1 MASQSSLLA
10 SKVALVTGGS
20 GTIGQAIAKSLLSQ
34 GASVILTARRLE
46 KLQEVQEVLR
56 RELPGKESQVHVITS
71 DVSKEETVV
80 ELFEKI
86 DKLDGGKGLDLL
98 VNNAGIMAPGPVEDL
113 TAADMKKVLDVNV
126 VGPFLCAREAM
137 KRMKAAGGGRIIN
150 IASISSISPR
160 PNGATYTTS
169 KFAMQG
175 LSYSLA
181 LEGRAHN
188 IAVGSIHPGNVQ
200 SELLSPEVIAE
211 RERTE
216 GFIQPEDVASC
227 VLTMANLPYSA
238 NVLDLTVIPTKQ
250 PLVGRG

>member
-46 KLQEVQEVLR
+46 KLEEVQEVLR

-98 VNNAGIMAPGPVEDL
+98 VNNAGIMALQTRCESKQGYEKHLAVNHFGHFLL
-113 TAADMKKVLDVNV
+113 TKLLMKKLMVPEQSRIVNV
-126 VGPFLCAREAM
+126 
-137 KRMKAAGGGRIIN
+137 
-150 IASISSISPR
+150 S
-160 PNGATYTTS
+160 
-169 KFAMQG
+169 
-175 LSYSLA
+175 SLA
-181 LEGRAHN
+181 HKN
-188 IAVGSIHPGNVQ
+188 Q
-200 SELLSPEVIAE
+200 K
-211 RERTE
+211 
-216 GFIQPEDVASC
+216 
-227 VLTMANLPYSA
+227 
-238 NVLDLTVIPTKQ
+238 LDLTD
-250 PLVGRG
+250 LHL